1 MDAQIL
7 ANLAQFIL
15 LLETLQKLA
24 KIGLTFSMFKSKPS
38 KYNVISLTK
47 DWSLIMS
54 PFGEVS
60 TKVFPTCNPKTS
72 IVKMNKYV
80 ERKKPCLIDVDNM
93 KGTLISP
100 LFSITEVA
108 PKYNIET
115 HLIQ

>member
-1 MDAQIL
+1 
-7 ANLAQFIL
+7 
-15 LLETLQKLA
+15 
-24 KIGLTFSMFKSKPS
+24 
-38 KYNVISLTK
+38 
-47 DWSLIMS
+47 
-54 PFGEVS
+54 
-60 TKVFPTCNPKTS
+60 
-72 IVKMNKYV
+72 MNKYV